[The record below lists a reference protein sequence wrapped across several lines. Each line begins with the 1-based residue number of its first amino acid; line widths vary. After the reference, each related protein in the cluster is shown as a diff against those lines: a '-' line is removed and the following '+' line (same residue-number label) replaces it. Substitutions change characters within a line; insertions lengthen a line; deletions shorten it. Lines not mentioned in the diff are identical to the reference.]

1 MRIRWKIFF
10 CICAVSMVLLSILWI
25 SQTVMFDVFYRIEK
39 KAELKNVCTYVE
51 EKIPYENINTALSF
65 IQEGQEQINVR
76 IVDTAKFESIYSTH
90 QSFPSVMREM
100 GIYDM
105 FSIYQSA
112 LKNGGETT
120 QYYIENSNGFNGR
133 EFAKTK
139 RPPFFFAGSQRRDI
153 LYAKIVKGTENNE
166 IMIVADTRM
175 TPLKSTVS
183 TLEKLLRAALVI
195 TVVLSLVISAVVSR
209 VISKPIEKINKSALL
224 LAGGKF
230 ETKFDGKGYREIEQ
244 LSETLNFTASELGRV
259 EKLRKDLV
267 ANVSHDL
274 RTPLTMIVGYSEAI
288 RDIPGENTPENIQV
302 IIDEANRLSEFVNSA
317 LDVSG
322 LDGAGKKDEIRREN
336 LTAMVSA
343 LVSRYEKMSISQEN
357 VSVKFFADDV
367 VFVNCNAIEMSQ
379 VVLNLIDNAINY
391 GGEPKEVKVF
401 QRITTDGY
409 VRIEIHD
416 NGEGINENML
426 SHIWE
431 RYYRSEEFHKRN
443 IQGSGL
449 GLSIVKGHLEKM
461 GARFGVESTKG
472 QGTNFWFELKRQA
485 E

>member
-25 SQTVMFDVFYRIEK
+25 SQTVMFDVFYRMEK
-39 KAELKNVCTYVE
+39 NKQLKNVCEYVE
-51 EKIPYENINTALSF
+51 SQMPHENINTALSF

-76 IVDTAKFESIYSTH
+76 IVDTARFESIYSTH
-90 QSFPSVMREM
+90 QNFPSVMQKM
-100 GIYDM
+100 GIYEL
-105 FSIYQSA
+105 FSIYESA

-120 QYYIENSNGFNGR
+120 QYYIEQNNTSNGRDFT
-133 EFAKTK
+133 KTK
-139 RPPFFFAGSQRRDI
+139 RPPVFFPGEERRDI
-153 LYAKIVKGTENNE
+153 LYAKIVKGADNNE

-183 TLEKLLRAALVI
+183 TLKRLLKAGLVI
-195 TVVLSLVISAVVSR
+195 TVILSLIISAVVSR

-230 ETKFDGKGYREIEQ
+230 STKFDGKGYREIEQ
-244 LSETLNFTASELGRV
+244 LSETLNYTASELGRV
-259 EKLRKDLV
+259 EKLRKELI

-274 RTPLTMIVGYSEAI
+274 RTPLTMIVGYSEAM
-288 RDIPGENTPENIQV
+288 RDIPGENTPENVQV

-317 LDVSG
+317 LDVSK
-322 LDGAGKKDEIRREN
+322 LYENAKTENIRKEN
-336 LTAMVSA
+336 LTAMVSS
-343 LVSRYEKMSISQEN
+343 LVSRYEKMNMGEEN
-357 VSVKFFADDV
+357 ISVKFFADDV
-367 VFVNCNAIEMSQ
+367 AFVNCNAIEVSQ

-391 GGEPKEVKVF
+391 GGEPKEVSVY
-401 QRITTDGY
+401 QRITDDGY

-416 NGEGINENML
+416 NGEGIDENML

-431 RYYRSEEFHKRN
+431 RYYRSQEFHKRN
-443 IQGSGL
+443 TQGSGL

-472 QGTNFWFELKRQA
+472 VGSCFWFELKRQ
-485 E
+485 EE